1 VSTGH
6 ALADTSVFIGLENAR
21 FDHEA
26 MPASVSV
33 SVITIAELRL
43 GVLIAS
49 TVDDR
54 ARRMATLRLA
64 ESLEPVPI
72 DDAAANAWATL
83 VARLRDQGRKAPI
96 NDSWIAATAVAHD
109 LPVLTQDGDFDVM
122 PGVKTIRL
130 ASKLRHLMTGSLP
143 LADGRASANRP
154 AYARPVL
161 PARIA
166 RATIAALAA
175 LIIAGCG
182 SSGSPSVHGTNA
194 GAALRAPG
202 TLSTAAT
209 SSAPGPV
216 RTDVPEPA
224 TAPPLAATPA
234 GTVMPMPGS
243 PEGLALDA
251 KDGILAVGLR
261 QPDGIALVNVPSG
274 RVRGIVRLP
283 GAPRHLQLAG
293 PQGPVLVP
301 AEQVGRLFQVSLPGG
316 AVIAN
321 TKVGRQ
327 PHDAAAAGGT
337 IFVGNEYS
345 NTVSLVRGG
354 RQVAVEPSPLQPGG
368 VAAALDGSV
377 VVVVGVRGR
386 RIEAYAPSG
395 RPLGSAPCGVG
406 PTHVRAGP
414 HNLFYVADTEG
425 NQVLAYTVTA
435 QGPRQVGAVPTAN
448 GAPYGIAVDPVRG
461 IVYVT
466 LTATNTLEA
475 FRITGETLVP
485 DGQWPTVRQPN
496 DVAVDTVTGRV
507 YVAGRDADQLEM
519 LAGA

>member
-1 VSTGH
+1 
-6 ALADTSVFIGLENAR
+6 
-21 FDHEA
+21 
-26 MPASVSV
+26 
-33 SVITIAELRL
+33 
-43 GVLIAS
+43 
-49 TVDDR
+49 
-54 ARRMATLRLA
+54 
-64 ESLEPVPI
+64 
-72 DDAAANAWATL
+72 
-83 VARLRDQGRKAPI
+83 
-96 NDSWIAATAVAHD
+96 
-109 LPVLTQDGDFDVM
+109 
-122 PGVKTIRL
+122 
-130 ASKLRHLMTGSLP
+130 
-143 LADGRASANRP
+143 
-154 AYARPVL
+154 
-161 PARIA
+161 
-166 RATIAALAA
+166 
-175 LIIAGCG
+175 
-182 SSGSPSVHGTNA
+182 
-194 GAALRAPG
+194 
-202 TLSTAAT
+202 
-209 SSAPGPV
+209 V

-234 GTVMPMPGS
+234 GTVVPLPGS

-261 QPDGIALVNVPSG
+261 EPDGIALVNASTG

-301 AEQVGRLFQVSLPGG
+301 AEQAGRLFQVSLPGG
-316 AVIAN
+316 ALVAN

-345 NTVSLVRGG
+345 NTVSLVRDG

-386 RIEAYAPSG
+386 RIEAYAQSG

-414 HNLFYVADTEG
+414 HDLFYVADTEG
-425 NQVLAYTVTA
+425 NQVLIYAVTA
-435 QGPRQVGAVPTAN
+435 NGPRQVGAMPTAN

-461 IVYVT
+461 LVYVT

-475 FRITGETLVP
+475 FRIEGRALVP

-496 DVAVDTVTGRV
+496 DVATDTATGRV